1 MLTAPPYLPY
11 LLAAI
16 AVLLLSWL
24 AWRRPDRRRLI
35 WRLLA
40 SAVAG
45 ISLVLLLF
53 PPSYQRA
60 LDPSTAILLTE
71 GYALDSL
78 HSLLQSLEPKPLVYT
93 YQTEAPEAVATPDLY
108 TFRGEQPQVQTVHVL
123 GYGLGEQ
130 ELQAMQGV
138 NLIPHLSG
146 IPTGVAS
153 ITWPES
159 ISLGETVTVAGQYTL
174 PSAKETTLYLRAA
187 GQAHDSITLKEAGQ
201 HTFQLRYTPKQEGRY
216 TYTLVTR
223 SGNSTDTLG
232 QVPVQVYP
240 ASKPA
245 VLLVSSFPL
254 FEFKFLKNHLG
265 QLQHKVALRSTVS
278 KGMYQSEWLNM
289 AQTDLSRITPKLLQQ
304 FDVVITEPQALQE
317 LRSTE
322 RAVLQRAVTEDGLG
336 VLTIAGEQL
345 GSRTTAFFTNFQSKR
360 LSQQDTRTASANW
373 ISNSIAA
380 AIPASPYTLVNSEA
394 VSGLIEEQSNNLLA
408 AGRKA
413 GWGNVA
419 MTVVPQTFSWQL
431 GGKQNTY
438 ASYWAHLL
446 SSVARREVQE
456 KFWQLEKR
464 QIPQV
469 HQPVT
474 LKLTDYTLDNPVD
487 APKATVRS
495 IVDTTLAGIA
505 LQQNVHQ
512 PEVYE
517 GTFWPRRKGWHV
529 VESQGVEPFYFLVQD
544 SAAWTHQS
552 IQAKREAT
560 LQFATQQQRK
570 QTISSIAYAEEQA
583 PVIWFFLLFVLSSG
597 FLWLEE
603 KL

>member
-1 MLTAPPYLPY
+1 MTLYLPY
-11 LLAAI
+11 LLAI
-16 AVLLLSWL
+16 VAVLLLDWL
-24 AWRRPDRRRLI
+24 AWRRPDRRRLV

-45 ISLVLLLF
+45 VSIVLLIF

-60 LDPSTAILLTE
+60 LDPSTAILLTK
-71 GYALDSL
+71 GYEPDSL
-78 HSLLQSLEPKPLVYT
+78 NALLQRMGPKPLVYT
-93 YQTEAPEAVATPDLY
+93 YQTKAPETIPITDFY
-108 TFRGEQPQVQTVHVL
+108 TFRQEQPQVQSVHVL
-123 GYGLGEQ
+123 GYGLEEQ
-130 ELQAMQGV
+130 ELQALQDIQVM
-138 NLIPHLSG
+138 PHLIG
-146 IPTGVAS
+146 MPTGIAS
-153 ITWPES
+153 VTWPES
-159 ISLGETVTVAGQYTL
+159 ISLGEPVTVSGQYTL
-174 PSAKETTLYLRAA
+174 PSADETIIYLRAA
-187 GQAHDSITLKEAGQ
+187 GRAQDSVTLKEAGL

-216 TYTLVTR
+216 TYTLVAR
-223 SGNSTDTLG
+223 SSHNTDTLG
-232 QVPVQVYP
+232 QVPVQVHP
-240 ASKPA
+240 TTKPA

-265 QLQHKVALRSTVS
+265 QLQHRVAMRSTVS

-289 AQTDLSRITPKLLQQ
+289 AQTDLSRITHKLLRQ

-317 LRSTE
+317 LSSAE
-322 RAVLQRAVTEDGLG
+322 RAALQRAVTEDGLG

-345 GSRTTAFFTNFQSKR
+345 GNRNTAFFTNFQSKR
-360 LSQQDTRTASANW
+360 LSQQDSRTARANW
-373 ISNSIAA
+373 ITRSTDK
-380 AIPASPYTLVNSEA
+380 AIPASPYTLVSSDA
-394 VSGLIEEQSNNLLA
+394 VTGLIEEQSNNLLA
-408 AGRKA
+408 AGRRA
-413 GWGNVA
+413 GWGTVA

-431 GGKQNTY
+431 EGKQGTY

-446 SSVARREVQE
+446 SSVAKQEVRE
-456 KFWQLEKR
+456 KFWQLAKP
-464 QIPQV
+464 QIPQL

-487 APKATVRS
+487 VPKATVRTTA
-495 IVDTTLAGIA
+495 DTTLTGIA
-505 LQQNVHQ
+505 LQQGVHQ
-512 PEVYE
+512 PELYE
-517 GTFWPRRKGWHV
+517 GTFWPQRTGWHV

-544 SAAWTHQS
+544 SAAWTHQG

-570 QTISSIAYAEEQA
+570 QTASTTAYTEEQV